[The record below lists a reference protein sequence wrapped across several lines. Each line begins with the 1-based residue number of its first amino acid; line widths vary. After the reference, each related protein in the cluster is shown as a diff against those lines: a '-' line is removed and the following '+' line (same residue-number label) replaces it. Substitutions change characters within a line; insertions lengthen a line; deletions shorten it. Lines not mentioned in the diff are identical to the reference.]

1 MRTKT
6 ENCVSVL
13 RGTKL
18 QKRFTKHTSEWSFLI
33 SLLRRPSKS
42 IFWFI
47 SEPLSR
53 WPRDVLSSCLYYHKT
68 KPNTQNRSEIKRVW
82 GTGQSWDK
90 ILVNTLV
97 KWITDWEATRF
108 QALSLSRPL
117 SDRRLI
123 TEQLT
128 STCPVI
134 YTSDPS
140 IVFYGISRTPYKG
153 NYLFN
158 RAWRSVTIDSN
169 QCSPLV
175 EMRMEFLQRQN
186 SVTKTAREA
195 TVNMVQHVTN

>member
-1 MRTKT
+1 MKFSHFAFETPQQVDILVHIRA
-6 ENCVSVL
+6 VILLVL
-13 RGTKL
+13 PQNK
-18 QKRFTKHTSEWSFLI
+18 TKHTNWL
-33 SLLRRPSKS
+33 
-42 IFWFI
+42 
-47 SEPLSR
+47 
-53 WPRDVLSSCLYYHKT
+53 
-68 KPNTQNRSEIKRVW
+68 EIKRVW
-82 GTGQSWDK
+82 GTGENWDK

-108 QALSLSRPL
+108 QALSLSRSL

-195 TVNMVQHVTN
+195 TVNMVQHITNQRLSAHMHCFELWSSQLDI